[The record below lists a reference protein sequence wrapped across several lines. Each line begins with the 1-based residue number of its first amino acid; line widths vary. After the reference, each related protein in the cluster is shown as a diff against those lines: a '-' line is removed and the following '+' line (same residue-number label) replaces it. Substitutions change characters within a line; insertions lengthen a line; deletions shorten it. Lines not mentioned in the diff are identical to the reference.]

1 MKIYHK
7 KKNKKKMK
15 NINQTINRFKLLM
28 EYDTSKTLD
37 ENSTLLFE
45 APNPFASLIKSIS
58 KSSIDDVIKSA
69 RGGLKTTAGKAIS
82 NSDDLIKA
90 LERNVVSAANI
101 GKVRTGLIKSS
112 NLTLANKTALID
124 DFVKN
129 PNVFNKY
136 KNMKATD
143 ISSRFKAAGYP
154 DDVAKSIAQ
163 KIRKQAGQMTTT
175 TSKIQTALSSA
186 KQSVLTQ
193 GAKSW
198 NWSSWLKWGSVIG
211 LGAAG
216 VYAVIQLMKEDGTL
230 TDNPEGTPETSPED
244 TGGTGGG
251 NTGGGEYQPKEDGAY
266 TTPGDPY
273 QYKVV
278 NGQWYTKS
286 WKNRGKIIKD
296 WVSLENNPTA
306 TAELDKRHPG
316 ARVLTT
322 PAAETP
328 AAGTPAAG
336 TPAAGTP
343 AAGTPPKPDDIEQVD
358 AENPIDLLK

>member
-1 MKIYHK
+1 
-7 KKNKKKMK
+7 MK

-45 APNPFASLIKSIS
+45 APNPFASLIGTVS
-58 KSSIDDVIKSA
+58 KNSIDDVIKSA
-69 RGGLKTTAGKAIS
+69 TGGLKTTAGKVIA
-82 NSDDLIKA
+82 NSDELMKA
-90 LERNVVSAANI
+90 LGKNTLSAANI
-101 GKVRTGLIKSS
+101 GKVRTGLMKSTS
-112 NLTLANKTALID
+112 LKLADKAALID

-129 PNVFNKY
+129 PNVYNKY
-136 KNMKATD
+136 KNMKSAD
-143 ISSRFKAAGYP
+143 IVTRFKNVGYS
-154 DDVAKSIAQ
+154 DDVAKEIAK
-163 KIRKQAGQMTTT
+163 KIRAQSGQMRQITP
-175 TSKIQTALSSA
+175 KIKTALNDA
-186 KQSVLTQ
+186 TQKVLNQ

-198 NWSSWLKWGSVIG
+198 NWGEWLKWGVKIG

-216 VYAVIQLMKEDGTL
+216 VYAVIQLMKEDGTI

-244 TGGTGGG
+244 GGNTGGG

-296 WVSLENNPTA
+296 WESLENNQTA
-306 TAELDKRHPG
+306 TNELDKRHPG
-316 ARVLTT
+316 VRVPSKPNDTQLPPT
-322 PAAETP
+322 PTADSEFE
-328 AAGTPAAG
+328 
-336 TPAAGTP
+336 
-343 AAGTPPKPDDIEQVD
+343 DIEGD
-358 AENPIDLLK
+358 ESSDLIDNL

>member
-1 MKIYHK
+1 
-7 KKNKKKMK
+7 MK
-15 NINQTINRFKLLM
+15 NIDQTINRFKLLM

-45 APNPFASLIKSIS
+45 APNPFVSLVKSIS

-69 RGGLKTTAGKAIS
+69 TGGLKTTVGKVIA

-90 LERNVVSAANI
+90 LERNAVSAASI

-136 KNMKATD
+136 KNMKSTD
-143 ISSRFKAAGYP
+143 ISSRFKSAGYP
-154 DDVAKSIAQ
+154 DDVAKEIAK
-163 KIRKQAGQMTTT
+163 KIRVQAGQMKTITPKIK
-175 TSKIQTALSSA
+175 TSLNDATQK
-186 KQSVLTQ
+186 VLNQ

-198 NWSSWLKWGSVIG
+198 NWGSWLKWGLGIG

-244 TGGTGGG
+244 TGGNGGTG
-251 NTGGGEYQPKEDGAY
+251 NDFPLEKGAY
-266 TTPGDPY
+266 TTEGDPY

-296 WVSLENNPTA
+296 WVSLENNQTA
-306 TAELDKRHPG
+306 TAELDRRHPG
-316 ARVLTT
+316 ARVPSKPNDTQLSPTT
-322 PAAETP
+322 PPTDSEFE
-328 AAGTPAAG
+328 
-336 TPAAGTP
+336 
-343 AAGTPPKPDDIEQVD
+343 DIDGEE
-358 AENPIDLLK
+358 ASSIIDN

>member
-1 MKIYHK
+1 
-7 KKNKKKMK
+7 MK
-15 NINQTINRFKLLM
+15 NIDQTINRFKLLM

-45 APNPFASLIKSIS
+45 APNPFASVVKSIS
-58 KSSIDDVIKSA
+58 KTSIDDVIRTA
-69 RGGLKTTAGKAIS
+69 RGGLKTTAGKVIA

-90 LERNVVSAANI
+90 LEKNAVSAASI

-129 PNVFNKY
+129 PNVYNKY
-136 KNMKATD
+136 KNMKSAD
-143 ISSRFKAAGYP
+143 IVSRFKAAGYP

-163 KIRKQAGQMTTT
+163 KIRVQAGQMKTITP
-175 TSKIQTALSSA
+175 KIQTALNDA
-186 KQSVLTQ
+186 TQKVLNQ

-198 NWSSWLKWGSVIG
+198 NWKLWLKWGLGIG

-216 VYAVIQLMKEDGTL
+216 VYAVIQKLKEDGTI

-244 TGGTGGG
+244 AGGTGGTGGG
-251 NTGGGEYQPKEDGAY
+251 GNDFPLEKGAY
-266 TTPGDPY
+266 TTEGDPY

-278 NGQWYTKS
+278 NGQWYAKS

-306 TAELDKRHPG
+306 TAELDRRHPG
-316 ARVLTT
+316 VRVPSKPNDTQSPPTTTT
-322 PAAETP
+322 PTDSEFE
-328 AAGTPAAG
+328 
-336 TPAAGTP
+336 
-343 AAGTPPKPDDIEQVD
+343 DIDGDE
-358 AENPIDLLK
+358 ASSIIDN

>member
-1 MKIYHK
+1 
-7 KKNKKKMK
+7 MK

-45 APNPFASLIKSIS
+45 APNPFASVAKSIS
-58 KSSIDDVIKSA
+58 KTAIDDVIRTA
-69 RGGLKTTAGKAIS
+69 RGGLKTTAGKVIA

-90 LERNVVSAANI
+90 LERNAVSAANI

-129 PNVFNKY
+129 PNVYNKY
-136 KNMKATD
+136 KNMKSAD
-143 ISSRFKAAGYP
+143 IVSRFKAAGYP
-154 DDVAKSIAQ
+154 DDAAKEIAK
-163 KIRKQAGQMTTT
+163 KIRGQVGQMRQITP
-175 TSKIQTALSSA
+175 KIKTALNDA
-186 KQSVLTQ
+186 TQKVLNQ
-193 GAKSW
+193 GATKW
-198 NWSSWLKWGSVIG
+198 NWGSWLKWGVGIG

-216 VYAVIQLMKEDGTL
+216 VYSVIQYMKEDGTI

-244 TGGTGGG
+244 GGNTGGG

-296 WVSLENNPTA
+296 WISLENNPTA
-306 TAELDKRHPG
+306 TTELDRRHPG
-316 ARVLTT
+316 VRVPSKPNDTQLPPT
-322 PAAETP
+322 PTADSEFE
-328 AAGTPAAG
+328 
-336 TPAAGTP
+336 
-343 AAGTPPKPDDIEQVD
+343 DIEGD
-358 AENPIDLLK
+358 EADSIIDN